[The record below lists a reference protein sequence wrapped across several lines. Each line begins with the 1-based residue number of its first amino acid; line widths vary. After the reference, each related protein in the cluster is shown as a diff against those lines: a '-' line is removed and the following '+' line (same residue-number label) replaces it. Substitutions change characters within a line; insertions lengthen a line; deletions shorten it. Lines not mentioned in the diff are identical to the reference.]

1 MISEL
6 DNYLSRLDDLHGQV
20 SSLIADLPAEA
31 LNWRPIEGKD
41 DHITNSLAVLTAHIA
56 GAEHF
61 WIAEVIGG
69 RPATRDRDAEF
80 VTVAATP
87 AELLQILQKVSRE
100 TREVLS
106 ALSESDLSGT
116 RQAKDR
122 MVSVR
127 WGILHVI
134 DPLCVY
140 NSETIPPNKLVCRA
154 KEKRHD
160 NRGRAR
166 QGRRRNEDRGGRQ
179 SKAAPA
185 PGRI

>member
-20 SSLIADLPAEA
+20 ADLVAGLPAEA
-31 LNWRPIEGKD
+31 LNWRPIEGRD
-41 DHITNSLAVLTAHIA
+41 DHVTNSLAVLTAHLA

-80 VTVAATP
+80 AVVAATP
-87 AELLQILQKVSRE
+87 AELLQILEKVSHE
-100 TREVLS
+100 TRDVLS

-134 DPLCVY
+134 DHTSLHLGHMQMTYQLWTGGKAVHSPLWTERLPK
-140 NSETIPPNKLVCRA
+140 N
-154 KEKRHD
+154 
-160 NRGRAR
+160 
-166 QGRRRNEDRGGRQ
+166 Q
-179 SKAAPA
+179 
-185 PGRI
+185 